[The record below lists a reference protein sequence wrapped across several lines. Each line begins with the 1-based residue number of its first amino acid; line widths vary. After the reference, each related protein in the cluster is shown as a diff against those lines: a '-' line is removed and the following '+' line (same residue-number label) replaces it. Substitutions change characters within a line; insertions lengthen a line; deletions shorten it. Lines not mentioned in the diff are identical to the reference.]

1 MYILPRRLFGTNGIR
16 GLVNKEL
23 TPQTAVQI
31 GASIGTFFKRGDLVV
46 GHDSRTSSPLLA
58 YAVIAGVNSTGCNV
72 QFAGMVPIPA
82 LQFWVGRHRVAGG
95 IMISASHNPPQY
107 NGIKVIWNDGIEL
120 SREQEI
126 EIENAYF
133 DKRMRLAEWDKLG
146 GTCELKGT
154 NDEYIAA
161 IKKQVDVATLTRRHY
176 HVVVDGANSVGSLTG
191 PQLLKELGCR
201 VTEVNTEIDGTFPGR
216 LPEPKPENLG
226 VLAST
231 VKTKRADLGVAYDS
245 DADRA
250 IFVDETGEISM
261 GDKSFAL
268 TEKYFLMDNPDEK
281 VVTSISSSTMI
292 KDVADA
298 YDGEVILTKVGSVTI
313 SRTMKKVNAKLGG
326 EEYGGIFYG
335 PHQPVR
341 DGAMAT
347 ALILSIMA
355 RTGEKLSKLLKELPQ
370 YFLSKG
376 TVECPEQLKQ
386 RALQELIEQAEG
398 SNVSTLDGLK
408 IWFNDKS
415 DILVRPSGT
424 EPVFRLYAEARTAK
438 KAAQLVRIYSLT
450 VKKIIQE
457 LG

>member
-1 MYILPRRLFGTNGIR
+1 
-16 GLVNKEL
+16 
-23 TPQTAVQI
+23 
-31 GASIGTFFKRGDLVV
+31 
-46 GHDSRTSSPLLA
+46 
-58 YAVIAGVNSTGCNV
+58 
-72 QFAGMVPIPA
+72 
-82 LQFWVGRHRVAGG
+82 
-95 IMISASHNPPQY
+95 MISASHNPPQY